1 MGGIGVWVEAG
12 GPTPNIILPLILMGV
27 EVSDTGEPIRD
38 YYYTIWSQD
47 EVDHYKCRMYIIMGW
62 DDTTPTDPKALAIAK
77 TGARLLRIEYISLW
91 DMYFPTLRLLTYGT
105 GKRRRVMELIR
116 DMPVKPPFI
125 IDNP

>member
-1 MGGIGVWVEAG
+1 
-12 GPTPNIILPLILMGV
+12 MGV
-27 EVSDTGEPIRD
+27 EVSNTGEPIRD

-47 EVDHYKCRMYIIMGW
+47 EVEHYRDRMYNIMGW
-62 DDTTPTDPKALAIAK
+62 NDSTPADPRALAIAK
-77 TGARLLRIEYISLW
+77 TGAQLLRIEYIALW

-105 GKRRRVMELIR
+105 AKRRRVMELIR